1 MAQIQLIDDFSV
13 PHFCD
18 ECDTTQGPFY
28 WYQVMDDVPINVLCE
43 DCLPRCQ
50 NDDCEELALSEEHD
64 FCESC
69 NEKIVAEEEGAS

>member
-1 MAQIQLIDDFSV
+1 MYYIEQIEHPEYREQCT
-13 PHFCD
+13 HCD
-18 ECDTTQGPFY
+18 SFQEPFY
-28 WYQVMDDVPINVLCE
+28 YYGKVNRLGTEILCE